1 MATTIARYI
10 KMSEFDSLNNKPK
23 TTNKYP
29 NTFRMSTTS
38 SYLNN
43 SNMLNNNNN
52 NNDKLT
58 SLKPLSNSISTY
70 CLADIY
76 EDAAVIGSELE
87 KIISNYGSDV
97 LKDLMP
103 KVINVLE
110 LLENLTIKNEE
121 ENDELNELK
130 VKVNYLEA
138 EKYQKINEREKF
150 EKVKNILK
158 RSRHGEVLNIIF
170 NTRTGFIFF
179 LHLFFKN
186 QWTPPLLE
194 IARLNRF
201 NNWKFYFL
209 H

>member
-1 MATTIARYI
+1 
-10 KMSEFDSLNNKPK
+10 MSELDSLNSSGTNKANK
-23 TTNKYP
+23 LNKYP
-29 NTFRMSTTS
+29 NTFRMNSS
-38 SYLNN
+38 SYLNTEN
-43 SNMLNNNNN
+43 SNMNIVSNNNNN
-52 NNDKLT
+52 
-58 SLKPLSNSISTY
+58 SLKSLPKSNSTY

-150 EKVKNILK
+150 EKVTKKKSPSL
-158 RSRHGEVLNIIF
+158 
-170 NTRTGFIFF
+170 
-179 LHLFFKN
+179 
-186 QWTPPLLE
+186 
-194 IARLNRF
+194 
-201 NNWKFYFL
+201 
-209 H
+209 

>member
-1 MATTIARYI
+1 MASAVAFSTRMNDLDINS
-10 KMSEFDSLNNKPK
+10 KSNK
-23 TTNKYP
+23 TTNRNYP
-29 NTFRMSTTS
+29 NTFRMSMINSSNISSISSNNNVNTTS
-38 SYLNN
+38 KTL
-43 SNMLNNNNN
+43 
-52 NNDKLT
+52 
-58 SLKPLSNSISTY
+58 PHGVSTY

-87 KIISNYGSDV
+87 KIIINHGPEV

-150 EKVKNILK
+150 EKVSKFLIY
-158 RSRHGEVLNIIF
+158 
-170 NTRTGFIFF
+170 F
-179 LHLFFKN
+179 LHL
-186 QWTPPLLE
+186 
-194 IARLNRF
+194 NRHL
-201 NNWKFYFL
+201 KL
-209 H
+209 IDCICVLKGA